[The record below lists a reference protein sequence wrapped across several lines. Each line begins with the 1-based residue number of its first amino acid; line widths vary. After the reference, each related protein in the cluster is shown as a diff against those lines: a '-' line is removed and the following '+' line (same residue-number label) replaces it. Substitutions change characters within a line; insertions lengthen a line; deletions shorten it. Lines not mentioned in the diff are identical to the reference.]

1 MIHVEQLSVA
11 RGGRIVLHGADLLA
25 DQGEVVGVVGPN
37 GSGKTTL
44 LLALNRALRASEG
57 TVVIDGDDLA
67 GLPRR
72 EIARRV
78 AVVAQDSDA
87 SLPLRVRDAVGLGR
101 LASRSL
107 FSYGNAADRSLIH
120 DALAQVQALDL
131 ADRLVTQLS
140 GGERQRIL
148 VARAIAQQ
156 ASHLLLDEP
165 TNHLDL
171 HHQFSLLSLVTSLN
185 CTVVMVLHDLNLAAR
200 YCQRLILVHQG
211 RIVATGTPQ
220 EVLTPQVL
228 EPIYQIGVSSFELD
242 GRRQLVF
249 APQAEQRPWPL
260 VHRDEDG
267 WE

>member
-1 MIHVEQLSVA
+1 MIEVDQLSVV
-11 RGGRIVLHGADLLA
+11 RGGREVLVGADLVA
-25 DQGEVVGVVGPN
+25 REGEVVGVVGPN

-57 TVVIDGDDLA
+57 TVVIDGDDLSR
-67 GLPRR
+67 LPRR

-87 SLPLRVRDAVGLGR
+87 SLPLTVRDAVGLGR

-107 FSYGNAADRSLIH
+107 LTYGDAGDRILIR
-120 DALAQVQALDL
+120 DALTRVKAWHL

-140 GGERQRIL
+140 GGERQRVL
-148 VARAIAQQ
+148 VARAMVQQ

-171 HHQFSLLSLVTSLN
+171 HHQFALLSLVTGLP
-185 CTVVMVLHDLNLAAR
+185 CVVVMVLHDLNLAAR
-200 YCQRLILVHQG
+200 FCQRIVLVNEG
-211 RIVATGTPQ
+211 RIEAVGTPD
-220 EVLTPQVL
+220 EVLVPEIL
-228 EPIYQIGVSSFELD
+228 EPVYRIRVDGFDHE

-249 APQAEQRPWPL
+249 APEEP
-260 VHRDEDG
+260 ED
-267 WE
+267 

>member
-1 MIHVEQLSVA
+1 MIQAEQLSVV
-11 RGGRIVLHGADLLA
+11 RGDREVLAGAHLVA
-25 DQGEVVGVVGPN
+25 EPGEVVGVVGPN

-44 LLALNRALRASEG
+44 LLALNRALHASGG
-57 TVVIDGDDLA
+57 TVVIDGDDLSR
-67 GLPRR
+67 LPRR

-87 SLPLRVRDAVGLGR
+87 SLPLTVRDAVGLGR

-107 FSYGNAADRSLIH
+107 LAYGDAADRLLVR
-120 DALAQVQALDL
+120 DALEQVQATHL

-140 GGERQRIL
+140 GGERQRVL

-171 HHQFSLLSLVTSLN
+171 HHQFALLSLVAGLQ

-200 YCQRLILVHQG
+200 YCHRLLVVHQG
-211 RIVATGTPQ
+211 RIAATGTPE
-220 EVLTPQVL
+220 EVLIPEIL
-228 EPIYQIGVSSFELD
+228 EPIYRIAVSSFEHE

-249 APQAEQRPWPL
+249 APEARKETS
-260 VHRDEDG
+260 
-267 WE
+267 

>member
-1 MIHVEQLSVA
+1 MICVEQLSVV
-11 RGGRIVLHGADLLA
+11 RGGRVVLHGADLVA
-25 DQGEVVGVVGPN
+25 EQGEVVGVVGPN

-44 LLALNRALRASEG
+44 LLALNRALRASGG
-57 TVVIDGDDLA
+57 TVVVDGDDLA

-107 FSYGNAADRSLIH
+107 FSYGNAADRGLVH
-120 DALAQVQALDL
+120 DALVQVQAADL
-131 ADRLVTQLS
+131 ADRLVTELS

-171 HHQFSLLSLVTSLN
+171 HHQFSLLSLVAGLG

-200 YCQRLILVHQG
+200 YCQRVVIVDHG
-211 RIVATGTPQ
+211 EIVATGRPK
-220 EVLTPQVL
+220 EVLTPETL
-228 EPIYQIGVSSFELD
+228 EPIYQIGVRSVDVD

-249 APQAEQRPWPL
+249 SPA
-260 VHRDEDG
+260 
-267 WE
+267 